1 MGLLNEM
8 KQYFI
13 HENTD
18 FIDDKEAVTDFSDLA
33 DRDID
38 NDGEVDDS
46 DRYLHKRLGTIAK
59 MDESVM
65 SDVHQMI
72 QDAESVED
80 FVNSFFAKYGNKIK
94 RNSATEKWVMSLYDE
109 SLAEM
114 NTTSATPGFESPYAF
129 GKADDDTVEADGWKK
144 IPKTN
149 KIFKPMES
157 KSTYKKMMSE
167 MYGIEYINEAS
178 NPTLDKAVDKF
189 VKSLATK
196 NGYRTPD
203 AIMAIFESLKRLN
216 YIHTSVNY
224 KSPSGYSI
232 EEAVKVKGN
241 LKKIF
246 GDSITDVD
254 VDDNLNYI
262 VQGDLDKIKSI
273 AKKNK
278 INIEDVE
285 HWGIRLFIESLNEA
299 VKYDIAAAIRAIRDY
314 NRSGKSNE
322 EFENMAISIVKDLG
336 YKPTGNNVDNV
347 MDHLGAST
355 DRGGQIPE
363 DPAMVKELYPLLEA
377 VSYRDYKKDP
387 TSTPVQKVNKGIA
400 EVNRMLSEME
410 KIVNNN
416 LRLKQEAGVD
426 SSHFWK
432 TTGTRFAKINER
444 MTRISNR
451 LKELS
456 K

>member
-167 MYGIEYINEAS
+167 MYG
-178 NPTLDKAVDKF
+178 
-189 VKSLATK
+189 
-196 NGYRTPD
+196 
-203 AIMAIFESLKRLN
+203 
-216 YIHTSVNY
+216 
-224 KSPSGYSI
+224 
-232 EEAVKVKGN
+232 
-241 LKKIF
+241 
-246 GDSITDVD
+246 
-254 VDDNLNYI
+254 
-262 VQGDLDKIKSI
+262 
-273 AKKNK
+273 
-278 INIEDVE
+278 
-285 HWGIRLFIESLNEA
+285 LNEA
-299 VKYDIAAAIRAIRDY
+299 VKYDIEAAIRVIRDY
-314 NRSGKSNE
+314 NRSGKSNDLKIWQ
-322 EFENMAISIVKDLG
+322 FLLLRNLG

-347 MDHLGAST
+347 MDHLGAFT
-355 DRGGQIPE
+355 ARGRRIPE
-363 DPAMVKELYPLLEA
+363 DPAT
-377 VSYRDYKKDP
+377 VS
-387 TSTPVQKVNKGIA
+387 
-400 EVNRMLSEME
+400 
-410 KIVNNN
+410 
-416 LRLKQEAGVD
+416 
-426 SSHFWK
+426 
-432 TTGTRFAKINER
+432 
-444 MTRISNR
+444 
-451 LKELS
+451 
-456 K
+456 

>member
-18 FIDDKEAVTDFSDLA
+18 FIDDEEAVTDFSDLA
-33 DRDID
+33 DQDID

-65 SDVHQMI
+65 SDIHQLI
-72 QDAESVED
+72 KNTKSKQE
-80 FVNSFFAKYGNKIK
+80 FVKQFFAEYGDKIK
-94 RNSATEKWVMSLYDE
+94 KDPDSIKWVMSLYDE

-149 KIFKPMES
+149 KIFKPMEN
-157 KSTYKKMMSE
+157 KSTYKKMMAE
-167 MYGIEYINEAS
+167 MYGI
-178 NPTLDKAVDKF
+178 
-189 VKSLATK
+189 
-196 NGYRTPD
+196 
-203 AIMAIFESLKRLN
+203 
-216 YIHTSVNY
+216 
-224 KSPSGYSI
+224 
-232 EEAVKVKGN
+232 
-241 LKKIF
+241 
-246 GDSITDVD
+246 
-254 VDDNLNYI
+254 
-262 VQGDLDKIKSI
+262 
-273 AKKNK
+273 
-278 INIEDVE
+278 
-285 HWGIRLFIESLNEA
+285 NEA
-299 VKYDIAAAIRAIRDY
+299 VKYDIAAAVRDIK
-314 NRSGKSNE
+314 GFEK
-322 EFENMAISIVKDLG
+322 EFKQ
-336 YKPTGNNVDNV
+336 
-347 MDHLGAST
+347 HL
-355 DRGGQIPE
+355 
-363 DPAMVKELYPLLEA
+363 KEA

>member
-1 MGLLNEM
+1 MSLRSEM
-8 KQYFI
+8 KKYFI
-13 HENTD
+13 HEKAD
-18 FIDDKEAVTDFSDLA
+18 FIDDEEAVTDFDDLK

-38 NDGEVDDS
+38 NDGDTDES
-46 DRYLHKRLGTIAK
+46 DEYLHKRLGTIAK

-114 NTTSATPGFESPYAF
+114 NTTSATPGYDTPNAF
-129 GKADDDTVEADGWKK
+129 GDADDDTVEADGWKK

-149 KIFKPMES
+149 KIFKPMEGT
-157 KSTYKKMMSE
+157 STFKKLMAN
-167 MYGIEYINEAS
+167 MYNIG
-178 NPTLDKAVDKF
+178 
-189 VKSLATK
+189 
-196 NGYRTPD
+196 NGQ
-203 AIMAIFESLKRLN
+203 
-216 YIHTSVNY
+216 
-224 KSPSGYSI
+224 PSI
-232 EEAVKVKGN
+232 
-241 LKKIF
+241 
-246 GDSITDVD
+246 
-254 VDDNLNYI
+254 
-262 VQGDLDKIKSI
+262 
-273 AKKNK
+273 
-278 INIEDVE
+278 
-285 HWGIRLFIESLNEA
+285 NEA
-299 VKYDIAAAIRAIRDY
+299 VKYDIEAAIKDIREF
-314 NRSGKSNE
+314 NRGNIDLE
-322 EFENMAISIVKDLG
+322 QLATSIVKNLG
-336 YKPTGNNVDNV
+336 FKPTGNNVDNV
-347 MDHLGAST
+347 MDHLGASSDDDY
-355 DRGGQIPE
+355 DRIPE
-363 DPAMVKELYPLLEA
+363 DADVVKELYPLLEA

>member
-109 SLAEM
+109 SLAEI

-157 KSTYKKMMSE
+157 KSTYKKMMAE
-167 MYGIEYINEAS
+167 MYG
-178 NPTLDKAVDKF
+178 
-189 VKSLATK
+189 
-196 NGYRTPD
+196 
-203 AIMAIFESLKRLN
+203 
-216 YIHTSVNY
+216 
-224 KSPSGYSI
+224 
-232 EEAVKVKGN
+232 
-241 LKKIF
+241 
-246 GDSITDVD
+246 
-254 VDDNLNYI
+254 
-262 VQGDLDKIKSI
+262 
-273 AKKNK
+273 
-278 INIEDVE
+278 
-285 HWGIRLFIESLNEA
+285 LNEA
-299 VKYDIAAAIRAIRDY
+299 VKYDIAAAIRVIRDY

>member
-18 FIDDKEAVTDFSDLA
+18 FIDDEEAVTDFSDLA

-157 KSTYKKMMSE
+157 KSTYKKMMAE
-167 MYGIEYINEAS
+167 MYG
-178 NPTLDKAVDKF
+178 
-189 VKSLATK
+189 
-196 NGYRTPD
+196 
-203 AIMAIFESLKRLN
+203 LN
-216 YIHTSVNY
+216 
-224 KSPSGYSI
+224 
-232 EEAVKVKGN
+232 EAVKVKGN

-299 VKYDIAAAIRAIRDY
+299 VKYDIAAAIRVIRDY

-355 DRGGQIPE
+355 DRGGRIPE

>member
-18 FIDDKEAVTDFSDLA
+18 FIDDEEAVTDFSDLA

-114 NTTSATPGFESPYAF
+114 NTTSATPGYDTPNAF
-129 GKADDDTVEADGWKK
+129 GDADDDTVEADGWKK

-149 KIFKPMES
+149 KIFKPMEGT
-157 KSTYKKMMSE
+157 STFKKLMAN
-167 MYGIEYINEAS
+167 MYNIG
-178 NPTLDKAVDKF
+178 
-189 VKSLATK
+189 
-196 NGYRTPD
+196 NGQ
-203 AIMAIFESLKRLN
+203 
-216 YIHTSVNY
+216 
-224 KSPSGYSI
+224 PSI
-232 EEAVKVKGN
+232 
-241 LKKIF
+241 
-246 GDSITDVD
+246 
-254 VDDNLNYI
+254 
-262 VQGDLDKIKSI
+262 
-273 AKKNK
+273 
-278 INIEDVE
+278 
-285 HWGIRLFIESLNEA
+285 NEA
-299 VKYDIAAAIRAIRDY
+299 VKYDIEAAIKDIREF
-314 NRSGKSNE
+314 NRGNIDLE
-322 EFENMAISIVKDLG
+322 QLATSIVKNLG
-336 YKPTGNNVDNV
+336 FKPTGNNVDNV